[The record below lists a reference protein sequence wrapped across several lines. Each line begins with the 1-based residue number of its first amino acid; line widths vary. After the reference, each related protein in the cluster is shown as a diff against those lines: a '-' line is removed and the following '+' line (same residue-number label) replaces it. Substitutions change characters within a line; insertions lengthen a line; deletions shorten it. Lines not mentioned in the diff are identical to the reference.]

1 MAEFS
6 LFDSQGNRLYLNG
19 DERKSFLKAA
29 DSQKREVKALC
40 QVLHYTGCR
49 ISEAL
54 ELTPKRIDH
63 SEQTLRFRSLKKRDK
78 IVYRDVPVP
87 PLLLVT
93 LDDVFGIKDI
103 LLKKRS
109 RKKNDP
115 LWNWTRTHAWR
126 LVKKVMDKAEIPDGA
141 HKTTKGLRHGYGVAA
156 VRAGIQLNMLQKWM
170 GHADMKTTAI
180 YANALGEEE
189 RAIASR
195 MWE

>member
-78 IVYRDVPVP
+78 ILYRDVGLNRRFV
-87 PLLLVT
+87 
-93 LDDVFGIKDI
+93 
-103 LLKKRS
+103 S
-109 RKKNDP
+109 Y
-115 LWNWTRTHAWR
+115 
-126 LVKKVMDKAEIPDGA
+126 GA
-141 HKTTKGLRHGYGVAA
+141 
-156 VRAGIQLNMLQKWM
+156 
-170 GHADMKTTAI
+170 
-180 YANALGEEE
+180 
-189 RAIASR
+189 ASS
-195 MWE
+195 